1 MPNATTEG
9 RVGGRG
15 PTAGRG
21 VQTQGTGPRAQSP
34 WFRTPQTPGGGVR
47 STRSGR
53 ARPRGSLGSSGRP
66 PRPAPALTQHSSLPQ
81 GAGALRAGLAQ
92 LGSRC
97 SKGRRPPA
105 RARPHPAYRAGSP
118 PRHRQRAPAASLSL
132 RPLPASRALAGG
144 HVTAGRRAG
153 ARAHA
158 SRTDLG
164 LRFCCGC
171 CPSGRLPSLYG

>member
-1 MPNATTEG
+1 MPLQRGGSGA
-9 RVGGRG
+9 GGRPRG
-15 PTAGRG
+15 EESRRRGRAHA
-21 VQTQGTGPRAQSP
+21 PSP
-34 WFRTPQTPGGGVR
+34 PGF
-47 STRSGR
+47 
-53 ARPRGSLGSSGRP
+53 ARPRHREAVSAPPGLGGLGLGAP
-66 PRPAPALTQHSSLPQ
+66 WAPQVARPAPALTQHSSLPQ